1 MVIVKWYEK
10 SFITMPATKKDCL
23 NATSYLGIR
32 TDNGARH
39 RPKSK
44 IVPDWFVETTIFFV
58 IMVSIFSKSQTFG
71 MWWKKTN
78 TRCAANQSRITEL
91 LTRVNQRLI
100 TE

>member
-1 MVIVKWYEK
+1 
-10 SFITMPATKKDCL
+10 MPATKKDCL

-58 IMVSIFSKSQTFG
+58 IMVSIFSKSQTLVCG
-71 MWWKKTN
+71 GK
-78 TRCAANQSRITEL
+78 
-91 LTRVNQRLI
+91 RLI
-100 TE
+100 LDVQPTNLELRNC